1 MRSAW
6 RRNLNEFVLYFQG
19 SADSNYSQP
28 SSDLSLDE
36 EKESLRRE
44 KERQALNQLEKA
56 RVSHWSF
63 ACSSFT
69 SLSLSLFLYPSLSPF
84 FSLHPPSLFFHKPFV
99 NRFVSIEQLSIVY
112 VPSVF
117 LLSVRDEWEACQWIS
132 APNEISSRRTKSN

>member
-1 MRSAW
+1 MFKRKCFLSFPKLVLHVLKFA
-6 RRNLNEFVLYFQG
+6 NLMDDLSDFSQG

-63 ACSSFT
+63 VPVCSALAASCHSYIFFRACWT
-69 SLSLSLFLYPSLSPF
+69 DRL
-84 FSLHPPSLFFHKPFV
+84 
-99 NRFVSIEQLSIVY
+99 SIEWVSHH
-112 VPSVF
+112 
-117 LLSVRDEWEACQWIS
+117 RRH
-132 APNEISSRRTKSN
+132 ISSPRYKHHEFVWDAR